1 MKYIL
6 AFYALQFVFCIIIY
20 GFYNIKKAEEANI
33 EKIDEV
39 AKKIN
44 SEIDEIAKKLN
55 NSVSRNIILKNAK
68 PVDLDKCMKALRNY
82 SMGLA
87 EIDEDDIIE
96 RIDKDNFMIKRR
108 FK

>member
-6 AFYALQFVFCIIIY
+6 AFYALQFAFCIIIY

-39 AKKIN
+39 AKK
-44 SEIDEIAKKLN
+44 LN
-55 NSVSRNIILKNAK
+55 NVSHNIILKNAK
-68 PVDLDKCMKALRNY
+68 PVDYYDKCIKALLNY
-82 SMGLA
+82 SMSLA

-96 RIDKDNFMIKRR
+96 RIDEDNFMIKRR

>member
-44 SEIDEIAKKLN
+44 TEIDEVAKKLN
-55 NSVSRNIILKNAK
+55 SVSHNIILKNAK
-68 PVDLDKCMKALRNY
+68 PVDYDKCIKALCQY

-96 RIDKDNFMIKRR
+96 RIAEDSFLVKRR

>member
-6 AFYALQFVFCIIIY
+6 AFYALEFAFCMIIY
-20 GFYNIKKAEEANI
+20 GLYKLKKAEEVTL

-39 AKKIN
+39 AKK
-44 SEIDEIAKKLN
+44 L
-55 NSVSRNIILKNAK
+55 NSVSHNIILKDAK
-68 PVDLDKCMKALRNY
+68 PVDYDKCMKALHDYSILHDY

-87 EIDEDDIIE
+87 EMYENDIIE
-96 RIDKDNFMIKRR
+96 RIAEDSFLVKRR

>member
-6 AFYALQFVFCIIIY
+6 AFYALQFAFCIIIY
-20 GFYNIKKAEEANI
+20 GFYKLKKAEEANI

-39 AKKIN
+39 AKK
-44 SEIDEIAKKLN
+44 L
-55 NSVSRNIILKNAK
+55 NSVSHNIILKNAK
-68 PVDLDKCMKALRNY
+68 PVDYYDKCIKALRQY

-96 RIDKDNFMIKRR
+96 QIDEDNFLIKRR

>member
-6 AFYALQFVFCIIIY
+6 AFYALQFAFCIIIY
-20 GFYNIKKAEEANI
+20 GFYQIKKAEESTI

-39 AKKIN
+39 AKK
-44 SEIDEIAKKLN
+44 L
-55 NSVSRNIILKNAK
+55 NSVSHNIILKNAK
-68 PVDLDKCMKALRNY
+68 PVDYDKCMKALRNY

-96 RIDKDNFMIKRR
+96 RIDELNFLIKRR